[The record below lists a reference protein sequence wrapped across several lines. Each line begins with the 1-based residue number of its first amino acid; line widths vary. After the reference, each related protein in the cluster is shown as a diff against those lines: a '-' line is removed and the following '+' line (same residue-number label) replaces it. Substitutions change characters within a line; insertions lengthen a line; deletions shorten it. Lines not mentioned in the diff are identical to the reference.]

1 MVHFHLHVLLAIKY
15 MIRNLKHIGAK
26 RFTIEKGTKGSKNIS
41 LGEGNRVSIM
51 GGLGMGFNRM

>member
-1 MVHFHLHVLLAIKY
+1 MCVLAIKY
-15 MIRNLKHIGAK
+15 MIRNLKRIEAK
-26 RFTIEKGTKGSKNIS
+26 RFTIEKGTKGSKKIS